1 MKPTPQN
8 QAGRPTITVRT
19 MQARLVIVLAV
30 VVLLALTANI
40 LMIVEL
46 RALANRPLV
55 CPEPRRSLPC
65 EAVPMRLLYEDPACA
80 NTLLR
85 AMNVTN
91 VHILPLG
98 SDVPPLDNQT
108 AAHMRTMCRAFADK
122 SLPLPAICRPG
133 RLGSTPAPLNASRS

>member
-1 MKPTPQN
+1 MKPTPKN
-8 QAGRPTITVRT
+8 QADRPAIAVGT

-30 VVLLALTANI
+30 VLLLALTANI
-40 LMIVEL
+40 LIAVEL

-65 EAVPMRLLYEDPACA
+65 EAVPMRLIYEDPACA

-91 VHILPLG
+91 VRILPWG
-98 SDVPPLDNQT
+98 SDVPPVDNQT
-108 AAHMRTMCRAFADK
+108 VVGAADAV
-122 SLPLPAICRPG
+122 P
-133 RLGSTPAPLNASRS
+133 